1 MIRTPGAA
9 LLLTIAGCSLFP
21 IGPRD
26 VPGTY
31 VMNRGRAADSLIVL
45 PGGRY
50 RRVYAMPGQPVV
62 IESGAWTVDPSRRPA
77 VVTFESLWPRW
88 RNETEASWLSRS
100 PLAPANWRAELTRT
114 FTGRIKWWV
123 DEDLDWAYVRR

>member
-1 MIRTPGAA
+1 MRRAFLAA
-9 LLLTIAGCSLFP
+9 PLLLIAGCSLLP

-31 VMNRGRAADSLIVL
+31 VMNRGHAADTLFVL

-50 RRVYAMPGQPVV
+50 RHVYAMPGQPVV
-62 IESGAWTVDPSRRPA
+62 IESGAWTADRSRRTT
-77 VVTFESLWPRW
+77 VITFESLWPRW
-88 RNETEASWLSRS
+88 RTETETSSLSRS
-100 PLAPANWRAELTRT
+100 PLAPANLRAEAMRT
-114 FTGRIKWWV
+114 FSGRIKWWV